1 MAAMEISKIC
11 EENRRLHRELAQ
23 TVLQEA
29 IEKDGAVL
37 LDGASGGLI
46 RQDVGIMDDPVTKTL
61 Q

>member
-1 MAAMEISKIC
+1 MAAMEINKIC
-11 EENRRLHRELAQ
+11 EENRRLHRELAR

-37 LDGASGGLI
+37 LVGASGGQI
-46 RQDVGIMDDPVTKTL
+46 RRDVGIMDDPVTETL